1 MHFLLCMRYT
11 CSLVLI
17 PYPFGLH
24 RSLQYQTGSS
34 FQYSRWILEKQLQ
47 SPVKQLLEVEYAN
60 GLTPYWNQ
68 YGFPRMKSPKS
79 MKSVNTR
86 LLFPWYGIR
95 TDILPPYL
103 GLGITFLFQSQYLC
117 TVFPIPV
124 AELCHGAVM
133 LQGSTK
139 SGILGEIFLNL
150 SNFLNLVDPTAISL
164 PLKRCNS
171 GTVLQVC
178 LSYYIFSF
186 PKAIWTL
193 LT

>member
-1 MHFLLCMRYT
+1 MPGHHV
-11 CSLVLI
+11 SVSISI
-17 PYPFGLH
+17 P
-24 RSLQYQTGSS
+24 
-34 FQYSRWILEKQLQ
+34 
-47 SPVKQLLEVEYAN
+47 
-60 GLTPYWNQ
+60 
-68 YGFPRMKSPKS
+68 
-79 MKSVNTR
+79 
-86 LLFPWYGIR
+86 
-95 TDILPPYL
+95 
-103 GLGITFLFQSQYLC
+103 TFVC

-171 GTVLQVC
+171 GTVLQVY

-186 PKAIWTL
+186 PKAIWALFT
-193 LT
+193 

>member
-47 SPVKQLLEVEYAN
+47 SPVKQRLEVEYAN

-68 YGFPRMKSPKS
+68 YGFPRMKSLES

-103 GLGITFLFQSQYLC
+103 GLGITFRFNLNTYLH
-117 TVFPIPV
+117 
-124 AELCHGAVM
+124 LY
-133 LQGSTK
+133 S
-139 SGILGEIFLNL
+139 
-150 SNFLNLVDPTAISL
+150 
-164 PLKRCNS
+164 
-171 GTVLQVC
+171 
-178 LSYYIFSF
+178 LSYSCCWAMPWCHYVAGINEIWHSWGDFSK
-186 PKAIWTL
+186 PV
-193 LT
+193 